1 MGSMSTI
8 SSPDGLDRERLRH
21 RGAANGMANGESLA
35 RTKAAK
41 GNSKRVAARE
51 IILEAEI
58 LLQRLLHLTAPPAD
72 DPVALLETARSIYE
86 SRRIRERIFGPGLF
100 SDPSW
105 DILLD
110 LYIAGREER
119 KVTVSSACIAA
130 SAPTSTATRHIA
142 YLVQI
147 GLAIRIPRP
156 EDARS
161 SYLELSPRGERKL
174 TQLFREMGGAANDRV

>member
-1 MGSMSTI
+1 
-8 SSPDGLDRERLRH
+8 
-21 RGAANGMANGESLA
+21 MAGEALVRS
-35 RTKAAK
+35 KSAK

-58 LLQRLLHLTAPPAD
+58 LLQRLLHLTAPPVD
-72 DPVALLETARSIYE
+72 DPAGLLETARAIYDG
-86 SRRIRERIFGPGLF
+86 RRIRERIFGPGLF

-110 LYIAGREER
+110 LYIAQREER

-142 YLVQI
+142 HLVQV
-147 GLAIRIPRP
+147 GLAVRIARP

-161 SYLELSPRGERKL
+161 SYLELSARGERKL
-174 TQLFREMGGAANDRV
+174 TQLFREMAEAATDRV

>member
-1 MGSMSTI
+1 MSTI
-8 SSPDGLDRERLRH
+8 SSHEERGRERSRH
-21 RGAANGMANGESLA
+21 RGSVNGMMAGEGLA
-35 RTKAAK
+35 RPKAAK
-41 GNSKRVAARE
+41 DNSKRVAARE

-58 LLQRLLHLTAPPAD
+58 LLQRLHHLTAPPAD
-72 DPVALLETARSIYE
+72 DPAALLETARSIYE
-86 SRRIRERIFGPGLF
+86 SRRMRERIFGPGLF

-110 LYIAGREER
+110 LYIARREER

-142 YLVQI
+142 HLVQV
-147 GLAIRIPRP
+147 GLAVRLARP

-174 TQLFREMGGAANDRV
+174 TQLFREMVEAATDRV